1 MRGTSGEAGCPP
13 VSSPRLSRYTDLFS
27 RRDSR
32 AVKKE
37 IKHGFFS
44 ARVWL
49 LGKFFSD
56 RSGEPLPALAG
67 MGCLFSKGAEAA
79 PTKASRAFTPVESL
93 GSSPQSDAGSGS
105 GAAENDLALQMHE
118 LIVRLESLAGAP
130 YSAEPPTAGGP
141 PAPEDVQRFASL
153 LERLEAAAPA

>member
-13 VSSPRLSRYTDLFS
+13 VSSPHLFITDLF
-27 RRDSR
+27 
-32 AVKKE
+32 
-37 IKHGFFS
+37 FS
-44 ARVWL
+44 EHVSFLIGLA
-49 LGKFFSD
+49 
-56 RSGEPLPALAG
+56 AG

-79 PTKASRAFTPVESL
+79 PTKASHAFTPVESL

-130 YSAEPPTAGGP
+130 LSAEPPTAGGP

>member
-1 MRGTSGEAGCPP
+1 MVA
-13 VSSPRLSRYTDLFS
+13 L
-27 RRDSR
+27 
-32 AVKKE
+32 K
-37 IKHGFFS
+37 
-44 ARVWL
+44 
-49 LGKFFSD
+49 KFFSD